1 MEKNPAPLFLAEHIL
16 SMTAYWVCTG
26 PVLAKLTEY
35 LALPLGVSNMITQL
49 TSTLLMLQLVGG
61 AWYGRTRHRRR
72 YLMASNLTWR
82 VCLALTC
89 FTVLLPQGAGGMA
102 MAVLFLGAQVAF
114 QLCSPAQTAWEI
126 NAVDGKVGASFYTRR
141 ETWFMVVYTL
151 FMCGAELLV
160 ALAGT
165 NTELQRSFV
174 WIGGIITLLLIAATR
189 LLPRLPDPE
198 AAGPAMPLRALAG
211 PLRSPVFRR
220 VVTAG
225 TLWNLANVFVG
236 SLSNLYAVRILE
248 MDFFAVMLWSTLGN
262 VLRAAFTP
270 PAARMAERMGWRKT
284 LTVYIALAL
293 VLAIGWWRITPDT
306 AAVLYPV
313 LTLLGSIPVGGLT
326 LGLFRLQVQ
335 HSPAATRSVYFSAN
349 SAVSGTVCLVG
360 ASVCSAL
367 IDAIDRGSLAFG
379 INSLFLVGTAL
390 MAATILSVWR
400 LPQSKS
406 DT

>member
-1 MEKNPAPLFLAEHIL
+1 MNKDPAPLFLTEHIL

-61 AWYGRTRHRRR
+61 ACYGRTKNRRR
-72 YLMASNLTWR
+72 YLIASNLAWR
-82 VCLALTC
+82 GCLALTC
-89 FTVLLPQGAGGMA
+89 FTVLLPQGIGGMA
-102 MAVLFLGAQVAF
+102 MVVLFLCAQVVF

-126 NAVDGKVGASFYTRR
+126 NAVDGHVGASFYTRR
-141 ETWFMVVYTL
+141 ETWFMGVYTL

-160 ALAGT
+160 ALADT
-165 NTELQRSFV
+165 NAKLQRSFV
-174 WIGGIITLLLIAATR
+174 WIGSIIAVLLLAATR
-189 LLPRLPDPE
+189 LLPLLPNPE
-198 AAGPAMPLRALAG
+198 PAESAMPLRALAG
-211 PLRSPVFRR
+211 PLRSRAFRS
-220 VVTAG
+220 VVVSG
-225 TLWNLANVFVG
+225 TLWSLANVFVG
-236 SLSNLYAVRILE
+236 SLSNLYAVRILK

-262 VLRAAFTP
+262 LLRAIFTP
-270 PAARMAERMGWRKT
+270 PAARMAGWIGWRKT
-284 LTVYIALAL
+284 LTAYIMLAL
-293 VLAIGWWRITPDT
+293 VLALGWWRITPST
-306 AAVLYPV
+306 ADFLYPV

-326 LGLFRLQVQ
+326 LGLFRLQVE

-349 SAVSGTVCLVG
+349 SAVNGTVCLVG
-360 ASVCSAL
+360 ASICSAL
-367 IDAIDRGSLAFG
+367 IDAIDHGYLSFG
-379 INSLFLVGTAL
+379 INSLFLVGAAL

>member
-72 YLMASNLTWR
+72 YLMAANLTWR

-102 MAVLFLGAQVAF
+102 MAMLFLGAQAAF
-114 QLCSPAQTAWEI
+114 QLCSPAQTTWQI
-126 NAVDGKVGASFYTRR
+126 NAVEGRVDAGFYTRR
-141 ETWFMVVYTL
+141 ETGFMAVYTL
-151 FMCGAELLV
+151 CMCGAELLV

-165 NTELQRSFV
+165 HAELQRSFV
-174 WIGGIITLLLIAATR
+174 WIGGMIAVLLLTATR

-211 PLRSPVFRR
+211 PLRCGMFRR
-220 VVTAG
+220 VMLVGA
-225 TLWNLANVFVG
+225 LWSLANVFVG
-236 SLSNLYAVRILE
+236 SLANLYAVRILR
-248 MDFFAVMLWSTLGN
+248 MDFFAVMLWSMLGN
-262 VLRAAFTP
+262 LLRAAFTP
-270 PAARMAERMGWRKT
+270 PAAKMAERMGWRKT

-293 VLAIGWWRITPDT
+293 VLALGWWRITPDT
-306 AAVLYPV
+306 AAVLYPA
-313 LTLLGSIPVGGLT
+313 LTLLGSIPIGALS

-335 HSPAATRSVYFSAN
+335 HSPAATRSVYFSVN
-349 SAVSGTVCLVG
+349 SAMNGTVCLAG
-360 ASVCSAL
+360 ASVCSAV
-367 IDAIDRGSLAFG
+367 IEAIDRGSFTFG
-379 INSLFLVGTAL
+379 INSLFLVGAAL